1 MAAHDFPHAPPD
13 AIAHYCSAQC
23 LFDAEAE
30 AGVRQ
35 LIRAKKNSEVGIRAA
50 FPGTVYGV
58 KLSAPH
64 QPRLARK
71 IQAPRAIRE

>member
-13 AIAHYCSAQC
+13 AIAHYRATER
-23 LFDAEAE
+23 LLDAEPK

-35 LIRAKKNSEVGIRAA
+35 LIRAKKNGEVGIRAA